1 MRYGCER
8 CVIVPRPLGYH
19 IPKFR
24 CVGRRSAE
32 VLCEGSKITRA
43 SLCKGMRVRYLV
55 SREREVVQT
64 SDGEEISGAGD
75 TQCIAHGSLLGS

>member
-1 MRYGCER
+1 MRDSAA
-8 CVIVPRPLGYH
+8 P
-19 IPKFR
+19 
-24 CVGRRSAE
+24 VGVSHTQVSLRRTRSAE

-75 TQCIAHGSLLGS
+75 TQSKAHGSLLGN